1 MRAERWRGAAPR
13 SRAGMFRRP
22 PRNFRGRRRAASSG
36 GSSSSSSEE
45 EPEPE
50 PVAAPSPAS
59 VASSRSEREP
69 EPDEGEGDT
78 GRAVASPEG
87 ARAPAAAGPPPS
99 EEWAGSPGG
108 RQESGRAAAGGGPR
122 PAGAGAGPARRGKEL
137 LSFGSEEE
145 REGEEFFKIKK
156 PSFNE
161 VTFRIQKKER
171 LLPAQSETEESK
183 KICPL
188 EPRTGNTTGTHEE
201 EEKDDESYS
210 SLSEDYNSLDSE
222 NESSFPWRRKDLS
235 PGNIPSAAC
244 IEAAQRKCHLA
255 RTQADYLPLDVSNSQ
270 RVSRR
275 RGSSDLESEDK
286 SDMKSLS
293 FVPKMRT
300 LRQRMTEHMVSVGDE
315 SSEEEAQMK
324 WEEQQIKKAIKLSQ
338 ETYDE
343 AFLHKPQPA
352 KPKFDPSVSL
362 PSVNLEIVKK
372 RLTERIASLLDV
384 HRAHQR
390 EYEKYMEDIKNSK
403 ITVQELEKSSDA
415 ALNYKFYRAMK
426 TYVENLINCLNE
438 KLKYINELE
447 LAVHVLFEQQATRVL
462 KRRQDELKNESAYI
476 QHLTSGSDKP
486 TNGGL
491 EGDEKVQLLE
501 MCEHRRTCRRQVREC
516 SGETDHHEGMSSDD
530 ELTPTEVKE
539 FQKSKDNVLEDS
551 RKVFEDVH
559 ADFCD
564 IRKILLKFQEWKE
577 KFPDTYCD
585 AYISFCLPK
594 LLNPLI
600 RVQLINWNPLEQ
612 NFTELEEMPWFRAIE
627 EFSDA
632 KHESESKRDDDPDQ
646 EVLPRVIEK
655 TILPKITAF
664 VKSVWDPLS
673 SSQTK
678 NLVQL
683 CNSIFEK
690 QVLSKNECSQAKE
703 DLKNTVVLRMK
714 KSIEEDVFIPLYPKS
729 TVEDKSSLCSKFQ
742 ERRFWSAVKLL
753 SNVLL
758 WDGIVQEDTVR
769 DLGLSKLLNRYLLL
783 NLLNTPLGPDNI
795 EKCKKV
801 VACLPERWFQDLKSG
816 STLPELL
823 NFCQHL
829 LRCAQTLHKD
839 NHSDETKEALLLL
852 VKIKALHIVEDFIEE
867 YKLEHLKPITG
878 K

>member
-1 MRAERWRGAAPR
+1 
-13 SRAGMFRRP
+13 MFRRP

-36 GSSSSSSEE
+36 SSEE
-45 EPEPE
+45 EPE
-50 PVAAPSPAS
+50 AAAAASPPPAPDPSSDSKREA
-59 VASSRSEREP
+59 EP
-69 EPDEGEGDT
+69 EEGEGDP
-78 GRAVASPEG
+78 GSAAASPEG
-87 ARAPAAAGPPPS
+87 VGAGAAERPLSP
-99 EEWAGSPGG
+99 EEPAGSPSG
-108 RQESGRAAAGGGPR
+108 REESGRAATGRGPR
-122 PAGAGAGPARRGKEL
+122 LAGTGPARGGKVL

-145 REGEEFFKIKK
+145 REGDEQIFKIKK

-161 VTFRIQKKER
+161 VTFRIQKKES
-171 LLPAQSETEESK
+171 LLPTQTETEERK
-183 KICPL
+183 KICQL
-188 EPRTGNTTGTHEE
+188 EPRTGNTKGTHEE
-201 EEKDDESYS
+201 EEEKEDESYS
-210 SLSEDYNSLDSE
+210 SLSEDYNSSGSE
-222 NESSFPWRRKDLS
+222 NEPSSPQRRKDLS
-235 PGNIPSAAC
+235 PGDIPSAAC
-244 IEAAQRKCHLA
+244 IDAARRKRHLA
-255 RTQADYLPLDVSNSQ
+255 RTRADYLPLDVSNSHQ
-270 RVSRR
+270 VSRR
-275 RGSSDLESEDK
+275 RESSDLESEDE
-286 SDMKSLS
+286 SDTENLN
-293 FVPKMRT
+293 FVPKMRI
-300 LRQRMTEHMVSVGDE
+300 LRQGMTEHMVSVSDE
-315 SSEEEAQMK
+315 SSEDEAQIK
-324 WEEQQIKKAIKLSQ
+324 WEEQQIKKAVKLSQ
-338 ETYDE
+338 ETYDD
-343 AFLHKPQPA
+343 AALHKSQPA

-362 PSVNLEIVKK
+362 PPVNLEIVKK
-372 RLTERIASLLDV
+372 RLTERITSLQDV

-390 EYEKYMEDIKNSK
+390 EYEKYLEDIESSRM
-403 ITVQELEKSSDA
+403 TVQELEKSSGA

-438 KLKYINELE
+438 KLKYINDLE
-447 LAVHVLFEQQATRVL
+447 LAVHVLLQQRAMRVL

-476 QHLTSGSDKP
+476 QHLTSGNDKP
-486 TNGGL
+486 TNGRL
-491 EGDEKVQLLE
+491 EGDEKTQLLE

-516 SGETDHHEGMSSDD
+516 SGEADHHEGMSSDD
-530 ELTPTEVKE
+530 ELTPTDMTE

-577 KFPDTYCD
+577 KFPDSYCD

-627 EFSDA
+627 EFSNA
-632 KHESESKRDDDPDQ
+632 KNVSESKRDDDPDQ

-673 SSQTK
+673 TSQTK

-683 CNSIFEK
+683 CNNIFKK
-690 QVLSKNECSQAKE
+690 QVLCKNECSRGKE
-703 DLKNTVVLRMK
+703 DLMNTVVLRMK
-714 KSIEEDVFIPLYPKS
+714 KSVEEDVFIPLYPKS

-753 SNVLL
+753 SNVVL

-783 NLLNTPLGPDNI
+783 NLLNTPPGPDNI
-795 EKCKKV
+795 EKCNKV
-801 VACLPERWFQDLKSG
+801 VACLPERWFQNLKSG

-829 LRCAQTLHKD
+829 LQCAHTLHKN
-839 NHSDETKEALLLL
+839 NHSDETKEVLLLL
-852 VKIKALHIVEDFIEE
+852 VKVKALHIVEDFIEE
-867 YKLEHLKPITG
+867 YKLEHLKSMTG